1 MALYGNACKSPQ
13 IAQPTISNPKLE
25 ASSNSKSSKKEE
37 KKNIDSLFL
46 VFSLPVHVS
55 HHKIFQQIEIAD
67 ALITLLKE
75 KKYKYLSTSQFET
88 LFTTK
93 LLEILP
99 RNDLDGINTRIAK
112 QNDKDYLLH
121 LIQDAEPF
129 AQQIDLSYM
138 ENDST
143 STLISVKRSNLPNS
157 RKSRQWT
164 FEYKVAEP
172 IGQLAFRILDSLTN
186 N

>member
-1 MALYGNACKSPQ
+1 M
-13 IAQPTISNPKLE
+13 
-25 ASSNSKSSKKEE
+25 
-37 KKNIDSLFL
+37 
-46 VFSLPVHVS
+46 
-55 HHKIFQQIEIAD
+55 
-67 ALITLLKE
+67 
-75 KKYKYLSTSQFET
+75 
-88 LFTTK
+88 
-93 LLEILP
+93 
-99 RNDLDGINTRIAK
+99 DGINTRIAK